1 MAEDRRVLVVRAAD
15 RQTALPATPGMHRE
29 VAFDHDRV
37 WAGTVTTDAGL
48 LTGWHVHPGHDTYIY
63 VEAGGAVVEYGPGGR
78 LSDDAGPGDFMC
90 IPRGVVHREGT
101 AVGSTGVRAVL
112 VRVGEGPI
120 IENRE
125 GPEPEVAGHG

>member
-1 MAEDRRVLVVRAAD
+1 MPEVRVVRAGERA
-15 RQTALPATPGMHRE
+15 TALPATPGMHRE
-29 VAFDHDRV
+29 VAFEHDGV

-63 VEAGGAVVEYGPGGR
+63 VESGEAVVEYGPGGS
-78 LSDDAGPGDFMC
+78 LADDAGPGDFVH
-90 IPRGVVHREGT
+90 IPRGIVHREGT
-101 AVGSTGVRAVL
+101 TAGSGGVRAVL

-125 GPEPEVAGHG
+125 GPDPEVANHG

>member
-1 MAEDRRVLVVRAAD
+1 MAEVRVVRAGD
-15 RQTALPATPGMHRE
+15 RATALPATPGMHRQA
-29 VAFDHDRV
+29 AFEHDGV
-37 WAGTVTTDAGL
+37 WAGTVTTEAGL

-63 VEAGGAVVEYGPGGR
+63 IESGAAVVEYGPGGR
-78 LSDDAGPGDFMC
+78 RGDEAGPGDFVL

-101 AVGSTGVRAVL
+101 AAGSSGVKAVL

-125 GPEPEVAGHG
+125 GPDPEVADHA